1 MDGIIDSMD
10 MGLGKQRVEVRYQA
24 KSRTRRIGKAGQGV
38 VGFFFVSKAMLKA
51 A

>member
-1 MDGIIDSMD
+1 MFFSLALFKFDD
-10 MGLGKQRVEVRYQA
+10 KQRAEVRYQV
-24 KSRTRRIGKAGQGV
+24 KSRTRRICKAGQGV